1 MDLVNNATSSFME
14 LPAKLR
20 EMFNNNPGEFFEFA
34 TNPEN
39 ADQMVKLGLSEN
51 PVQEEE
57 VVPTT
62 KAEIPPAPQEAGE

>member
-1 MDLVNNATSSFME
+1 
-14 LPAKLR
+14 
-20 EMFNNNPGEFFEFA
+20 MFNNNPGEFFEFA